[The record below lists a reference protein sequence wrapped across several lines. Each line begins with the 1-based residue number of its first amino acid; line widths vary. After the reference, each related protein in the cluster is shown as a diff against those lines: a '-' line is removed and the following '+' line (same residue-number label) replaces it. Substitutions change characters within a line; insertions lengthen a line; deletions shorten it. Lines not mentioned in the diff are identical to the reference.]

1 METDTTNGHE
11 FLKHEYNRDG
21 DSYRS
26 PWSNTYFPESPDC
39 TFFPSEQL
47 LKLEQKANELFKMYV
62 KMYYDYAIS
71 SVYFNDT
78 EMPGFNAAFL
88 VKKSID
94 NESGIE
100 SGNWDAIHIVE
111 CNLNEQGKASYA
123 VTSTVM
129 ASIVINTQTI
139 GRMELT
145 GNTSTGAQEIV

>member
-1 METDTTNGHE
+1 M
-11 FLKHEYNRDG
+11 
-21 DSYRS
+21 
-26 PWSNTYFPESPDC
+26 
-39 TFFPSEQL
+39 
-47 LKLEQKANELFKMYV
+47 FKMYV
-62 KMYYDYAIS
+62 KMYYDFAIS

-88 VKKSID
+88 VKKNID

-129 ASIVINTQTI
+129 ASLIINTQTI
-139 GRMELT
+139 GKMELT